1 MVQRLG
7 LCASTAW
14 SMDWG
19 NKIPMRCGL
28 KKTECVLWRKRRGPS
43 LYLDP
48 MANVIQATEVEGSPV
63 VGREV
68 RQALRGDD
76 FLAGGQPLDS
86 G

>member
-1 MVQRLG
+1 MVQWLG
-7 LCASTAW
+7 LCASAARG
-14 SMDWG
+14 MDWG
-19 NKIPMRCGL
+19 NKIPMRYGL
-28 KKTECVLWRKRRGPS
+28 KKTEAMLWRKRRGPS

-76 FLAGGQPLDS
+76 LLAGRQPLDS